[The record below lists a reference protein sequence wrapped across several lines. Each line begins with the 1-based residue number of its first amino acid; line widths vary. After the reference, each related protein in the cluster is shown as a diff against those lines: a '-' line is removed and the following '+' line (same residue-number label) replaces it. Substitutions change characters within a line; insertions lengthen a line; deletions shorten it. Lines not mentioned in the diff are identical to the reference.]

1 MIDVTNMPSKTL
13 TVRLKTQTEI
23 TRDKKKL
30 DVSELRVGL
39 SVVVDAYG
47 DNERDLLAVEIRIVP
62 RPAARGN
69 SARVVVEELLHL
81 HMM

>member
-1 MIDVTNMPSKTL
+1 VIGSITKHQDSMIDVTNMPSKTL

-62 RPAARGN
+62 ATGRTG
-69 SARVVVEELLHL
+69 
-81 HMM
+81 